1 MYTANNRK
9 KKLVAYA
16 LEAAAA
22 ALAAPTLLFLGTG
35 TAAATPVVNPFPDI
49 GFGGATIHVL
59 DVNGQ
64 DAWCGYHA
72 VQFGGGGV
80 YDSLPF
86 FLGKDA
92 QSDVVIWPA
101 IPAGHQWT
109 ATVDCHY
116 PGGISAP
123 TSIQF

>member
-1 MYTANNRK
+1 MNTTHNRK
-9 KKLVAYA
+9 KKLVISA
-16 LEAAAA
+16 LGAAAA
-22 ALAAPTLLFLGTG
+22 AVAAPAVLFAGAG
-35 TAAATPVVNPFPDI
+35 TAAATPQVNPFPDI
-49 GFGGATIHVL
+49 GLGGATIHVR
-59 DVNGQ
+59 DVGGQ

-92 QSDVVIWPA
+92 AADVVIWPA
-101 IPAGHQWT
+101 IPTGHQWT

-116 PGGISAP
+116 VGGISAP
-123 TSIQF
+123 ASIQF